1 LALPPSQALIIGY
14 GNPLRSDDGFG
25 WHAAHDLTTRL
36 QDPNIEVLA
45 RQQLTPE
52 LAETA
57 SHFQLVIFIDAAVDL
72 PPGKLRC
79 EKITQTKTSQQQE
92 ASSFSHS
99 LTPASLLACTA
110 ELYGKFPEAYCIS
123 VGGESF
129 AEGESIS
136 PAMLVAFEPLLA
148 QVRSLLARPRQ
159 SYHPE
164 PSEGPIY

>member
-1 LALPPSQALIIGY
+1 LARVLIIGY

-25 WHAAHDLTTRL
+25 WHAAHELTTRL
-36 QDPNIEVLA
+36 QGLNVEVLA

-57 SHFQLVIFIDAAVDL
+57 SHFRLVIFIDAAVDL
-72 PPGKLRC
+72 PSGELRY
-79 EKITQTKTSQQQE
+79 EKITQTKTSQQRE

-110 ELYGKFPEAYCIS
+110 ELYAKFPEAYCVS

-136 PAMLVAFEPLLA
+136 PTMLAAFEPLLA
-148 QVRSLLARPRQ
+148 QVRSLLAL
-159 SYHPE
+159 S
-164 PSEGPIY
+164 PSKLSS

>member
-1 LALPPSQALIIGY
+1 MSFPPAQVLIIGF

-25 WHAAHDLTTRL
+25 CHTARELTTRL
-36 QDPNIEVLA
+36 RGLNIEVLA
-45 RQQLTPE
+45 RQQLAPE

-72 PPGKLRC
+72 QPGTLLC
-79 EKITQTKTSQQQE
+79 EKITQTKTSRQWE

-99 LTPASLLACTA
+99 LTPASLLACTS
-110 ELYGKFPEAYCIS
+110 ELYGRFPEAYCIS

-136 PAMLVAFEPLLA
+136 PTMLAAFEPLLA
-148 QVRSLLARPRQ
+148 QVRSLLALSPPKL
-159 SYHPE
+159 S
-164 PSEGPIY
+164 S

>member
-1 LALPPSQALIIGY
+1 MARVLIIGY

-25 WHAAHDLTTRL
+25 WHAAHELTTRL
-36 QDPNIEVLA
+36 QGLNVEVLA

-57 SHFQLVIFIDAAVDL
+57 SHFRLVIFIDAAVDL
-72 PPGKLRC
+72 PSGELRY
-79 EKITQTKTSQQQE
+79 EKITQTKTSQQRE

-110 ELYGKFPEAYCIS
+110 ELYAKFPEAYCVS

-136 PAMLVAFEPLLA
+136 PTMLAAFEPLLA
-148 QVRSLLARPRQ
+148 QVRSLLAL
-159 SYHPE
+159 S
-164 PSEGPIY
+164 PSKLSS